1 MANSSFTGPVR
12 SKNGFITYRVNS
24 STGAETTYG
33 TSEGGAYQ
41 IGSTTGTSSI
51 LGFAPTDF
59 FIGKG
64 SNPDS
69 IINPFTSGTTSV
81 TDSLGND
88 IPLGSVLYYGDR
100 VFRYGL
106 AGGVALTAGKLVQT
120 IVGTKADHQDLAPT
134 ANVAAGEYEISVE
147 TAGTDLTLN
156 QYAGGYLYVN
166 DAAGEGQCLKIKSNP
181 VHDHS
186 SDPSVVITCH
196 DALATAITSA
206 ASKVSLMSDPW
217 SGLVVAPAAETGAV
231 MGVPIVDMDASAYGW
246 FQTYGPAAVLTEG
259 TVVLGHNVMRSDT
272 TAGAV
277 EPSSGSTLDIVGT
290 CMLVDVTTD
299 YSLIKLNI

>member
-1 MANSSFTGPVR
+1 M
-12 SKNGFITYRVNS
+12 
-24 STGAETTYG
+24 
-33 TSEGGAYQ
+33 
-41 IGSTTGTSSI
+41 
-51 LGFAPTDF
+51 
-59 FIGKG
+59 GKG

-81 TDSLGND
+81 SDALGND

-106 AGGVALTAGKLVQT
+106 NGGVALTAGKLVQT

-134 ANVAAGEYEISVE
+134 AAVAAGEYEISVE

-166 DAAGEGQCLKIKSNP
+166 DGAGEGQCLKIKSNP

-186 SDPSVVITCH
+186 DDPSVVITCH
-196 DALATAITSA
+196 DALATAIATS
-206 ASKVSLMSDPW
+206 SKVSLMSDPW
-217 SGLVVAPAAETGAV
+217 SGLVVAPAAETGAA
-231 MGVPIVDMDASAYGW
+231 MGVPVVDMAASAYGW
-246 FQTYGPAAVLTEG
+246 FQTHGPAAVLTVG
-259 TVVLGHNVMRSDT
+259 TIVLGHNVVRSAT
-272 TAGAV
+272 VAGGVA
-277 EPSSGSTLDIVGT
+277 PATSDILDIVGT

>member
-1 MANSSFTGPVR
+1 MANSSFSGPVR

-24 STGAETTYG
+24 TTGAETTYG
-33 TSEGGAYQ
+33 TREGGAYQ

-59 FIGKG
+59 FTGKG

-120 IVGTKADHQDLAPT
+120 AVGTKADHQDLAPT
-134 ANVAAGEYEISVE
+134 AAVAAGEYEISVE

-166 DAAGEGQCLKIKSNP
+166 DGAGEGQCLKIKSNP

-186 SDPSVVITCH
+186 DDPSVIITCH
-196 DALATAITSA
+196 DALATAVATS
-206 ASKVSLMSDPW
+206 SKVSLIPDPW
-217 SGLVVAPAAETGAV
+217 SAVLVAPAAETGAV
-231 MGVPIVDMDASAYGW
+231 MGCPVVDMAASAYGW
-246 FQTYGPAAVLTEG
+246 FQTYGPAAVLTVG
-259 TVVLGHNVMRSDT
+259 TIVLGHNVVRSAT
-272 TAGAV
+272 VAGGVA
-277 EPSSGSTLDIVGT
+277 PATSDILDIVGT
-290 CMLVDVTTD
+290 TMLVDVTTD

>member
-24 STGAETTYG
+24 TTGTETTYG
-33 TSEGGAYQ
+33 TREGGAYQ
-41 IGSTTGTSSI
+41 IGGTTGTSSV

-59 FIGKG
+59 FTGKG

-69 IINPFTSGTTSV
+69 IINPYTSGTTSI

-120 IVGTKADHQDLAPT
+120 AVGTNADHQDLAPT
-134 ANVAAGEYEISVE
+134 AGVAAGEYAISVE

-166 DAAGEGQCLKIKSNP
+166 DVTGEGQCLKIASNP

-186 SDPSVVITCH
+186 DDPSVVITCH
-196 DALATAITSA
+196 DALATAITTS
-206 ASKVSLMSDPW
+206 SKVSLITDPW
-217 SGLVVAPAAETGAV
+217 SAVLVAPAAETGSV
-231 MGVPIVDMDASAYGW
+231 IGCPIVDMALSAYGW
-246 FQTYGPAAVLTEG
+246 FQTYGPAAVLTVG
-259 TVVLGHNVMRSDT
+259 TLVLGHNAVRSAT
-272 TAGAV
+272 VAGGVA
-277 EPSSGSTLDIVGT
+277 PATSDILDIVGT
-290 CMLVDVTTD
+290 VMLVDVTTD

>member
-1 MANSSFTGPVR
+1 MANSSFSGPVR

-33 TSEGGAYQ
+33 TREGGAYQ

-59 FIGKG
+59 FTGKG

-69 IINPFTSGTTSV
+69 IINPFASGTTSV

-120 IVGTKADHQDLAPT
+120 YVATAADHQDLAPT
-134 ANVAAGEYEISVE
+134 AAVAAGEYEISVE

-186 SDPSVVITCH
+186 DDPSVVITCH
-196 DALATAITSA
+196 DALATAITTS
-206 ASKVSLMSDPW
+206 SKVSLMSDPW
-217 SGLVVAPAAETGAV
+217 SGLVVAPAAETGAA
-231 MGVPIVDMDASAYGW
+231 MGVPVVDMALSAYGW
-246 FQTYGPAAVLTEG
+246 FQTYGPAAVLTVG
-259 TVVLGHNVMRSDT
+259 TLVLGHNAVRSAT
-272 TAGAV
+272 VAGGVA
-277 EPSSGSTLDIVGT
+277 PATSDILDIVGT
-290 CMLVDVTTD
+290 VMLVDVTTD

>member
-1 MANSSFTGPVR
+1 MANSSFSGPVR

-59 FIGKG
+59 FTGKG

-69 IINPFTSGTTSV
+69 IINPFTSGTTSI

-134 ANVAAGEYEISVE
+134 AGVAAGEYEISVE

-166 DAAGEGQCLKIKSNP
+166 DVTGEGQCLKIKSNP

-186 SDPSVVITCH
+186 ADPSVVITCH
-196 DALATAITSA
+196 DALATAITTS
-206 ASKVSLMSDPW
+206 SKVSLMSDPW
-217 SGLVVAPAAETGAV
+217 SGLVVAPAAETGAA
-231 MGVPIVDMDASAYGW
+231 MGVPVVDMALSAYGW
-246 FQTYGPAAVLTEG
+246 FQTYGPAAVLTVG
-259 TVVLGHNVMRSDT
+259 TLVLGHNAVRSAT
-272 TAGAV
+272 VAGGVA
-277 EPSSGSTLDIVGT
+277 PATSDILDIVGT
-290 CMLVDVTTD
+290 VMLVDVTTD

>member
-1 MANSSFTGPVR
+1 MANSSFSGPVR

-24 STGAETTYG
+24 TTGAETTYG
-33 TSEGGAYQ
+33 TTEGGAYQ

-59 FIGKG
+59 FTGKG

-81 TDSLGND
+81 EDSLGND

-120 IVGTKADHQDLAPT
+120 AVGTAADHQDLAPT
-134 ANVAAGEYEISVE
+134 AAVAAGEYEISVE

-166 DAAGEGQCLKIKSNP
+166 DGDGEGQCLKIKSNP

-186 SDPSVVITCH
+186 DDPSVVITCH
-196 DALATAITSA
+196 DALATAIATS
-206 ASKVSLMSDPW
+206 SKVSLMSDPW
-217 SGLVVAPAAETGAV
+217 SGLVVAPAAETGAA
-231 MGVPIVDMDASAYGW
+231 MGCPLVDMAASAYGW
-246 FQTYGPAAVLTEG
+246 FQTYGPAAVLTVG
-259 TVVLGHNVMRSDT
+259 TVVLGHNVVRSAT
-272 TAGAV
+272 VAGGVA
-277 EPSSGSTLDIVGT
+277 PATSDILDIVGT

>member
-1 MANSSFTGPVR
+1 MANSSFSGPVR

-24 STGAETTYG
+24 TTGTETTYG
-33 TSEGGAYQ
+33 TREGGAYQ
-41 IGSTTGTSSI
+41 LGSTTGTSSI

-59 FIGKG
+59 FTGKG

-69 IINPFTSGTTSV
+69 VIDPFASDTTSV

-134 ANVAAGEYEISVE
+134 AGVAAGEYEISVE

-186 SDPSVVITCH
+186 EDPSVVITCH
-196 DALATAITSA
+196 DALATAITTS
-206 ASKVSLMSDPW
+206 SRVSLMSDPW

-231 MGVPIVDMDASAYGW
+231 MGCPIIDMALSDYGW
-246 FQTYGPAAVLTEG
+246 FQTYGPAAVLTVG
-259 TVVLGHNVMRSDT
+259 TVVLGHNVVRSATVDGGVAPAT
-272 TAGAV
+272 
-277 EPSSGSTLDIVGT
+277 SDILDIVGT

>member
-1 MANSSFTGPVR
+1 MANSSFSGPVR

-24 STGAETTYG
+24 TTGAETTYG
-33 TSEGGAYQ
+33 TREGGAYQ

-59 FIGKG
+59 FTGKG

-88 IPLGSVLYYGDR
+88 IPLGSILYYGDR

-120 IVGTKADHQDLAPT
+120 AVGTKADHQDLAPT
-134 ANVAAGEYEISVE
+134 AAVAAGEYAISVE
-147 TAGTDLTLN
+147 TAGTDLTAN
-156 QYAGGYLYVN
+156 QYKDGYLYVN
-166 DAAGEGQCLKIKSNP
+166 DGAGEGQCMKIASNP
-181 VHDHS
+181 AHDHS
-186 SDPSVVITCH
+186 ADPSVVITTY
-196 DALATAITSA
+196 DALATAVATS
-206 ASKVSLMSDPW
+206 SKVSLIADPW
-217 SGLVVAPAAETGAV
+217 SAVLVAPAAETGAA
-231 MGVPIVDMDASAYGW
+231 MGVPVVDMAASAYGW
-246 FQTYGPAAVLTEG
+246 FQTYGPAAVLTAG
-259 TVVLGHNVMRSDT
+259 TIVLGHNVVRSAGV
-272 TAGAV
+272 AGAV
-277 EPSSGSTLDIVGT
+277 APATSDILDIVGT

>member
-1 MANSSFTGPVR
+1 MAKTSFSGIVR
-12 SKNGFITYRVNS
+12 SQNGYNTYRVAS
-24 STGAETTYG
+24 STGVETTYG
-33 TSEGGAYQ
+33 TREGGMYAL
-41 IGSTTGTSSI
+41 GSTTGTSSV
-51 LGFAPTDF
+51 LGFAPTDVLF
-59 FIGKG
+59 GKG

-69 IINPFTSGTTSV
+69 IINPFTSGTTSI
-81 TDSLGND
+81 TDPLGND

-120 IVGTKADHQDLAPT
+120 AVGTKADHQDLAPT
-134 ANVAAGEYEISVE
+134 AAVAAGEYEISVE

-166 DAAGEGQCLKIKSNP
+166 DGAGEGQCLKIKSNP

-196 DALATAITSA
+196 DALATAVATS
-206 ASKVSLMSDPW
+206 SKVSLIADPW
-217 SGLVVAPAAETGAV
+217 TAVLVAPAAETGAA
-231 MGVPIVDMDASAYGW
+231 MGCPVVDMAASAYGW
-246 FQTYGPAAVLTEG
+246 FQTYGPAAVLTVG
-259 TVVLGHNVMRSDT
+259 TIVLGHNVVRSAT
-272 TAGAV
+272 VAGGVA
-277 EPSSGSTLDIVGT
+277 PATSDILDIVGT

>member
-1 MANSSFTGPVR
+1 MANSSFSGPVR

-33 TSEGGAYQ
+33 TKEGGAYQ

-59 FIGKG
+59 FTGKG

-69 IINPFTSGTTSV
+69 IINPFASGTTSV

-120 IVGTKADHQDLAPT
+120 AVGTKADHQDLAPT
-134 ANVAAGEYEISVE
+134 AAVAAGEYEISVE

-166 DAAGEGQCLKIKSNP
+166 DGAGEGQCLKIKSNP

-186 SDPSVVITCH
+186 DDPSVVITCH
-196 DALATAITSA
+196 DALATAIATS
-206 ASKVSLMSDPW
+206 SKVSLMSDPW
-217 SGLVVAPAAETGAV
+217 SGLVVAPAAETGAA
-231 MGVPIVDMDASAYGW
+231 MGVPVVDMALSAYGW
-246 FQTYGPAAVLTEG
+246 FQTYGPAAVLTVG
-259 TVVLGHNVMRSDT
+259 TVVLGHNVVRSAT
-272 TAGAV
+272 VAGGVA
-277 EPSSGSTLDIVGT
+277 PATSDILDIVGT
-290 CMLVDVTTD
+290 TMLVDVTTD

>member
-1 MANSSFTGPVR
+1 MANSSFSGPVR
-12 SKNGFITYRVNS
+12 SQNGFITYRVNS
-24 STGAETTYG
+24 TTGAETTYG
-33 TSEGGAYQ
+33 TREGGAYQ

-59 FIGKG
+59 FMGKG

-81 TDSLGND
+81 SDALGND

-106 AGGVALTAGKLVQT
+106 NGGVALTAGKLVQT

-134 ANVAAGEYEISVE
+134 AAVAAGEYEISVE

-166 DAAGEGQCLKIKSNP
+166 DGAGEGQCLKIKSNP

-196 DALATAITSA
+196 DALATAIATS
-206 ASKVSLMSDPW
+206 SKVSLMSDPW

-231 MGVPIVDMDASAYGW
+231 MGVPVVDMALSAYGW
-246 FQTYGPAAVLTEG
+246 FQTYGPAAVLTVG
-259 TVVLGHNVMRSDT
+259 TVVLGHNVVRSAT
-272 TAGAV
+272 VAGGVA
-277 EPSSGSTLDIVGT
+277 PATSDILDIVGT

>member
-1 MANSSFTGPVR
+1 MAKTSFTGPVR
-12 SKNGFITYRVNS
+12 SKNGFITYRTNS
-24 STGAETTYG
+24 STGTETTYG
-33 TSEGGAYQ
+33 TREGGAYQ
-41 IGSTTGTSSI
+41 IGSTTGTSSV

-59 FIGKG
+59 FTGKG

-106 AGGVALTAGKLVQT
+106 VGGVALTAGKLVQT

-134 ANVAAGEYEISVE
+134 AAVTAGKYAISVE

-166 DAAGEGQCLKIKSNP
+166 DGDGEGQCLKIKSNP

-186 SDPSVVITCH
+186 DDPSVIITCH
-196 DALATAITSA
+196 DALATAIATS
-206 ASKVSLMSDPW
+206 SKVSLITDPW
-217 SGLVVAPAAETGAV
+217 SAVLVAPAAETGAV
-231 MGVPIVDMDASAYGW
+231 IGCPVVDMAASAYGW
-246 FQTYGPAAVLTEG
+246 FQTYGPAAVLTVG
-259 TVVLGHNVMRSDT
+259 TVVLGHNVVRSAT
-272 TAGAV
+272 VAGGVA
-277 EPSSGSTLDIVGT
+277 PATSDILDIVGT

>member
-1 MANSSFTGPVR
+1 MANTSFKGQVR
-12 SKNGFITYRVNS
+12 SQNGYNTYRKNS
-24 STGAETTYG
+24 TTGTETTYG
-33 TSEGGAYQ
+33 TREGGFYAL
-41 IGSTTGTSSI
+41 GSTTGTSSI
-51 LGFAPTDF
+51 LGFAPTDVLF
-59 FIGKG
+59 GKG

-69 IINPFTSGTTSV
+69 IINPYTSGTTSI
-81 TDSLGND
+81 DDPLGND

-120 IVGTKADHQDLAPT
+120 YVATAADHQDLAPT
-134 ANVAAGEYEISVE
+134 AAVAAGEYEISVE

-156 QYAGGYLYVN
+156 QYTGGYLYVN
-166 DAAGEGQCLKIKSNP
+166 DAAGEGQCLKIQSNP

-186 SDPSVVITCH
+186 DDPS
-196 DALATAITSA
+196 
-206 ASKVSLMSDPW
+206 
-217 SGLVVAPAAETGAV
+217 
-231 MGVPIVDMDASAYGW
+231 
-246 FQTYGPAAVLTEG
+246 AVLTEG
-259 TVVLGHNVMRSDT
+259 TAVLGHNVMRSDT

>member
-1 MANSSFTGPVR
+1 MANSSFSGPVR

-59 FIGKG
+59 FTGKG

-106 AGGVALTAGKLVQT
+106 VGGVALTAGKLVQT

-134 ANVAAGEYEISVE
+134 AAVSAGEYEISVE

-166 DAAGEGQCLKIKSNP
+166 DGDGEGQCLKIKSNP

-186 SDPSVVITCH
+186 DDPSVVITCH
-196 DALATAITSA
+196 DALATAIATS
-206 ASKVSLMSDPW
+206 SKVSLMSDPW
-217 SGLVVAPAAETGAV
+217 SGLVVAPAAETGAI
-231 MGVPIVDMDASAYGW
+231 MGVPLVDMALSAYGW

>member
-1 MANSSFTGPVR
+1 MANTSFKGQVR
-12 SKNGFITYRVNS
+12 SQNGYNTYRKNS
-24 STGAETTYG
+24 TTGTETTYG
-33 TSEGGAYQ
+33 TREGGFYAL
-41 IGSTTGTSSI
+41 GSTTGTSSI
-51 LGFAPTDF
+51 LGFAPTDVLF
-59 FIGKG
+59 GKG

-69 IINPFTSGTTSV
+69 IINPYTSGTTSI
-81 TDSLGND
+81 DDPLGND

-120 IVGTKADHQDLAPT
+120 YVATAADHQDLAPT
-134 ANVAAGEYEISVE
+134 AGVAAGEYEISVE

-156 QYAGGYLYVN
+156 QYTGGYLYVN
-166 DAAGEGQCLKIKSNP
+166 DAAGEGQCLKIQSNP

-186 SDPSVVITCH
+186 DDPSVVITCY
-196 DALATAITSA
+196 DALATAITTS
-206 ASKVSLMSDPW
+206 SKVSLIQDPW
-217 SGLVVAPAAETGAV
+217 SGLLVAPAAETGAV
-231 MGVPIVDMDASAYGW
+231 MGCPIVDMAASAYGW

-259 TVVLGHNVMRSDT
+259 TAVLGHNVMRSDT

>member
-1 MANSSFTGPVR
+1 MANSSFSGPVR

-24 STGAETTYG
+24 TTGTETTYG
-33 TSEGGAYQ
+33 TREGGQYA
-41 IGSTTGTSSI
+41 IGSVTGTSSI

-59 FIGKG
+59 FTGKG

-69 IINPFTSGTTSV
+69 VIDPFASGTTSV
-81 TDSLGND
+81 EDSLGND
-88 IPLGSVLYYGDR
+88 IPLGSTLHYGDR

-106 AGGVALTAGKLVQT
+106 NGGVALTAGKLVQT

-134 ANVAAGEYEISVE
+134 AAVAAGEYEISVE

-166 DAAGEGQCLKIKSNP
+166 DGDGEGQCLKIKSNP

-186 SDPSVVITCH
+186 DDPSVVITCH
-196 DALATAITSA
+196 DALATAIATS
-206 ASKVSLMSDPW
+206 SKVSLMSDPW

-231 MGVPIVDMDASAYGW
+231 MGVPVVDMALSAYGW
-246 FQTYGPAAVLTEG
+246 FQTYGPAAVLTVG
-259 TVVLGHNVMRSDT
+259 TVVLGHNVVRSAT
-272 TAGAV
+272 VAGGVA
-277 EPSSGSTLDIVGT
+277 PATSDILDIVGT